1 MRKAKYTEKISVWV
15 EPELKHKLQELAE
28 AYGLDLSD
36 LVRIALRR
44 MVAESYGG
52 AAGQDSG

>member
-28 AYGLDLSD
+28 AYGIDLSD
-36 LVRIALRR
+36 LVRIALKRFVEAVNGEPR
-44 MVAESYGG
+44 G
-52 AAGQDSG
+52 ADSS

>member
-15 EPELKHKLQELAE
+15 EPELKKRLQELAE
-28 AYGLDLSD
+28 AYGIDLSD

-44 MVAESYGG
+44 MVVQHYGG